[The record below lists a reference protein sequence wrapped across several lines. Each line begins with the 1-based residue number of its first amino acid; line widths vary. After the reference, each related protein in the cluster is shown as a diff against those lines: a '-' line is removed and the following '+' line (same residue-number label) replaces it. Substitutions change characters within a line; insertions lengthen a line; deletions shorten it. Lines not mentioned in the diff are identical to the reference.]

1 MAQITQE
8 QYARVKSLTG
18 VTAVTDTASSVTCS
32 NDDITLQCVAGNLWI
47 NPLITAVANA
57 TAFKLVAGQTIDLNV
72 AATLSMISDATGA
85 TYQIIKWKRLW
96 E

>member
-8 QYARVKSLTG
+8 QFARVKAITG
-18 VTAVTDTASSVTCS
+18 VTAATTTVTNITMS
-32 NDDITLQCVAGNLWI
+32 NDDVTLMCVSGELWV

-72 AATLSMISDATGA
+72 AATLSLISNASGA
-85 TYQIIKWKRLW
+85 EYQLIKWKRLW